1 VFIFDVPPELADL
14 PEELEDAAL
23 DAFVQ
28 QVMAEV
34 DPEEAASAAEYTYSN
49 WLYMPLVGKPQP

>member
-28 QVMAEV
+28 KVMAEV
-34 DPEEAASAAEYTYSN
+34 DPEVAAYN
-49 WLYMPLVGKPQP
+49 KWPYMPLGKLEP